1 VKNLIRPFELR
12 DFPTLHRYRRQ
23 GVFLDCIRAL
33 TWGETLVPLGAMT
46 LPLSSTMGVFTSVF
60 EDTREDLEMLIA
72 QTSHTTGSHFARLTF
87 LAPDSAIS
95 APDFPALLEDLV
107 HRIGERGAQNLI
119 AQVDEKTET
128 FEVLRR
134 EHFSIYARQHIW
146 RLMSIERKSGNQFGW
161 RYLTSIDGFNVRK
174 LYHALVPTMVQ
185 QVEPSPWDR
194 GQGWVFYQDGEMM
207 AYAEVFSGL
216 KGIWVQP
223 FIHPEFEDVDRH
235 LVDLLRYLGP
245 RKTRPVYVCL
255 RSYQA
260 WLSRALEA
268 IEAEISCSQ
277 AVMVR
282 RLAVSVKKPALAPIP
297 QINDG
302 KEPTTSYI
310 KETLQKDNGVS

>member
-1 VKNLIRPFELR
+1 MRHLIRPFELR

-23 GVFLDCIRAL
+23 GVFLDCIPTL

-60 EDTREDLEMLIA
+60 EDLREDSEMMIA
-72 QTSHTTGSHFARLTF
+72 QVSHSNGSHFARFTF
-87 LAPDSAIS
+87 LAPASAIIS
-95 APDFPALLEDLV
+95 PDFPTLLEDLV
-107 HRIGERGAQNLI
+107 HRVGERGAQNLI

-146 RLMSIERKSGNQFGW
+146 RLMKLSKKASSQFGW
-161 RYLTSIDGFNVRK
+161 RYLASGDGFNVRK
-174 LYHALVPTMVQ
+174 LYHALVPALVQ
-185 QVEPSPWDR
+185 HVEPSPWDR
-194 GQGWVFYQDGEMM
+194 GQGWVFYQAGEMM
-207 AYAEVFSGL
+207 AYVEVLSGL

-223 FIHPEFEDVDRH
+223 FIHPEFENVDRH
-235 LVDLLRYLGP
+235 LIDLLRFLGP

-268 IEAEISCSQ
+268 VEAEISSSQ

-282 RLAVSVKKPALAPIP
+282 RLAVSVRKPALAPIP
-297 QINDG
+297 PINDG

-310 KETLQKDNGVS
+310 KEVLHEDNGVS

>member
-1 VKNLIRPFELR
+1 VSNLIRPFELR
-12 DFPTLHRYRRQ
+12 DFSTLHRYRRR
-23 GVFLDCIRAL
+23 GVFLDCIPTL
-33 TWGETLVPLGAMT
+33 TWGETLVPLGAMS
-46 LPLSSTMGVFTSVF
+46 LPLSAAMGVFTSVY
-60 EDTREDLEMLIA
+60 EDTRGDSETMIA
-72 QTSHTTGSHFARLTF
+72 QVSHSAGSHFARLTF
-87 LAPDSAIS
+87 LAPDSAIVS
-95 APDFPALLEDLV
+95 PDFPALLEDLV
-107 HRIGERGAQNLI
+107 HRVGERGAQNLI

-128 FEVLRR
+128 FEALRR

-146 RLMSIERKSGNQFGW
+146 RMMKMDRKSGGQFRW
-161 RYLTSIDGFNVRK
+161 RSLTSGDGFHVRK
-174 LYHALVPTMVQ
+174 LYHAIVPTMVQ

-194 GQGWVFYQDGEMM
+194 GEGWVFYQDGEMM
-207 AYAEVFSGL
+207 ACVEVFSGL

-223 FIHPEFEDVDRH
+223 FIHPEFEGVDQQ
-235 LVDLLRYLGP
+235 LVDLLRYFGP

-260 WLSRALEA
+260 WLSHALEA
-268 IEAEISCSQ
+268 VGAEVSSSQ

-310 KETLQKDNGVS
+310 KETLQEDNGVP

>member
-1 VKNLIRPFELR
+1 MSNLIRPFELR

-23 GVFLDCIRAL
+23 GIFLDCIRVL

-46 LPLSSTMGVFTSVF
+46 LPLSSTMGVFTSVY
-60 EDTREDLEMLIA
+60 EDTRKDSETMIA
-72 QTSHTTGSHFARLTF
+72 QVSHSNGSQFARLTF
-87 LAPDSAIS
+87 LAPDSAIIS
-95 APDFPALLEDLV
+95 PDFPALLEDLV
-107 HRIGERGAQNLI
+107 RRVGERGAQNLI

-128 FEVLRR
+128 FEALRR

-146 RLMSIERKSGNQFGW
+146 RLVKIERGSGDQFGW
-161 RYLTSIDGFNVRK
+161 RYLTSGDGFHVRK
-174 LYHALVPTMVQ
+174 LYHAIVPTMVQ
-185 QVEPSPWDR
+185 QMEPSPWDR
-194 GQGWVFYQDGEMM
+194 GYGWVFYQDGEMM

-223 FIHPEFEDVDRH
+223 FIHPEFEDVDKQ

-245 RKTRPVYVCL
+245 RKTRPIYVCL

-260 WLSRALEA
+260 WLAHALEA
-268 IEAEISCSQ
+268 IGAEVSTSQ

-282 RLAVSVKKPALAPIP
+282 RLAVAVKKPALAPIP